1 MTNDCLHKTPSKSKA
16 GMSQCSNLQNGNEVI
31 FVIRF
36 GNAPHSISPIQ
47 LAQHRQKVLDDAILL
62 STRYVVQSS
71 VSPDA
76 LTNFME
82 ILDGGE
88 PHFSPEIF
96 DDLML
101 LV

>member
-1 MTNDCLHKTPSKSKA
+1 MTPSKSKA
-16 GMSQCSNLQNGNEVI
+16 DMSQCSNLQKGKEVTS
-31 FVIRF
+31 VIRLSD
-36 GNAPHSISPIQ
+36 APHSISPIQ
-47 LAQHRQKVLDDAILL
+47 LAQHCQKVLDDAILL
-62 STRYVVQSS
+62 STRYMVQLS

-76 LTNFME
+76 FTHFME
-82 ILDGGE
+82 IRDGVE